1 MCRPTWPPSGQHSTE
16 ASKVRTWLARCPR
29 WHVHFTPPMPPAS
42 IRSNASSRSSTN
54 APIRHGRRRKNKR
67 QLSPRLRFH
76 APSCGPLVPTPPC
89 STSRDF
95 VGELPG
101 RNCVA
106 GMKTEERK
114 AGGDLWLNGPTSG
127 ECAYVHRRQ
136 LLLDRHRERHWLC
149 GRRHREQAGLAVSS
163 VANHC
168 PVCDRDAS
176 AVSYEILT
184 ASAAPFLDTHST
196 SIQDRWGLAQTLLL
210 KCVVKADC

>member
-1 MCRPTWPPSGQHSTE
+1 
-16 ASKVRTWLARCPR
+16 
-29 WHVHFTPPMPPAS
+29 MPPAS

-54 APIRHGRRRKNKR
+54 APIRHGRRRKK
-67 QLSPRLRFH
+67 SGSFLRACDFTPLH
-76 APSCGPLVPTPPC
+76 VDRLVPTPSS

-136 LLLDRHRERHWLC
+136 LLLDRRESDIGFAVEGIENKRDLPSRALPTIVRFVTETRVLSVTKFWRRPPRRFWTRIQRQFRIGEGWHR
-149 GRRHREQAGLAVSS
+149 
-163 VANHC
+163 HC
-168 PVCDRDAS
+168 
-176 AVSYEILT
+176 Y
-184 ASAAPFLDTHST
+184 
-196 SIQDRWGLAQTLLL
+196 
-210 KCVVKADC
+210 